1 MSTLY
6 AVIDVETTGGKA
18 GEEGVTEI
26 AVFLFDG
33 HEIVDQFITLVN
45 PERRIHHFVQQLTGI
60 TPKMVARA
68 PKFPEIAKR
77 LVQMTDGAVFVA
89 HNAPFDYRMIQDEFA
104 RLG

>member
-33 HEIVDQFITLVN
+33 NEIVDQFITLVN
-45 PERRIHHFVQQLTGI
+45 SGDKNSIHGSMASL
-60 TPKMVARA
+60 R
-68 PKFPEIAKR
+68 
-77 LVQMTDGAVFVA
+77 
-89 HNAPFDYRMIQDEFA
+89 
-104 RLG
+104 